1 MSKLN
6 AFAQDEKSRMAL
18 QVQREL
24 SDYQRA
30 FPLSAHSVGSAG
42 VCRAEG
48 WNIAFQLLDGDFD
61 LDEAL
66 ARSLIAGAK
75 VRSPSAVQASWMDQ
89 YLEGE
94 TPDVV
99 GSKDR
104 LMFELNHAVTGP
116 GSIFG
121 NAGALRQAA
130 HARIEKATAEALR
143 AAVIQVESGT
153 VLSVKINEYMTLYN
167 ANKSG
172 QGRPRPRIRIR
183 GLPIQVITPALGQ
196 SMRTAAMGMGANAVL
211 RSTDMLKVQRLAGL
225 AANSHWTGQAAFLT
239 GKMGG
244 GVLTFAPS
252 AALDVYHSLERD
264 LAGDLRFNR
273 QKFVMASAKSQS
285 GNLLG
290 LAGGSLVGAG
300 FAIAGFTAAPVI
312 LMALLGG
319 VLVQAV
325 WGWSG
330 GADWAGAAAERALK
344 H

>member
-1 MSKLN
+1 
-6 AFAQDEKSRMAL
+6 
-18 QVQREL
+18 
-24 SDYQRA
+24 
-30 FPLSAHSVGSAG
+30 
-42 VCRAEG
+42 
-48 WNIAFQLLDGDFD
+48 
-61 LDEAL
+61 
-66 ARSLIAGAK
+66 
-75 VRSPSAVQASWMDQ
+75 
-89 YLEGE
+89 
-94 TPDVV
+94 
-99 GSKDR
+99 
-104 LMFELNHAVTGP
+104 
-116 GSIFG
+116 
-121 NAGALRQAA
+121 
-130 HARIEKATAEALR
+130 
-143 AAVIQVESGT
+143 
-153 VLSVKINEYMTLYN
+153 
-167 ANKSG
+167 
-172 QGRPRPRIRIR
+172 
-183 GLPIQVITPALGQ
+183 
-196 SMRTAAMGMGANAVL
+196 MGANAVL